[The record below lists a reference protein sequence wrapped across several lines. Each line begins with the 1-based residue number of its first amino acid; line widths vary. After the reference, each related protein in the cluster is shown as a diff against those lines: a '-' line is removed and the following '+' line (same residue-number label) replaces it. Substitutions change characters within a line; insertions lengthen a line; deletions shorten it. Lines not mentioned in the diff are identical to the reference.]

1 MSWACGWCLAF
12 NDECCEGRVT
22 GCSHGGRCSSV
33 FTERQKEIARQDA
46 ITTERTFAELRRK
59 RLEGQM
65 TGRIRAAWAQLD
77 VATDEIVRLMGLI
90 KRMEGMEDNP
100 APGFIESFQRDLDL
114 EKARAR
120 GKAEILAL
128 IMPAPLNTAE
138 AVSKEAGLRFQ
149 ARQQGKERDT
159 PGIRMVAKTVMDDL
173 EPNEAWT

>member
-1 MSWACGWCLAF
+1 MTWACGWCLAF

-22 GCSHGGRCSSV
+22 GCSHTRRCSSV
-33 FTERQKEIARQDA
+33 FTERQKEIARQTAAEAD
-46 ITTERTFAELRRK
+46 RVFADLRRG
-59 RLEGQM
+59 RMEDQM

-77 VATDEIVRLMGLI
+77 VAVDEVVRLNGMVERCGQDGDVEMAASFEHDLI
-90 KRMEGMEDNP
+90 V
-100 APGFIESFQRDLDL
+100 

-128 IMPAPLNTAE
+128 IMPAPLNSPE

-159 PGIRMVAKTVMDDL
+159 PGIRMVAASVMDDL
-173 EPNEAWT
+173 EPNEQWT

>member
-1 MSWACGWCLAF
+1 M
-12 NDECCEGRVT
+12 
-22 GCSHGGRCSSV
+22 

-46 ITTERTFAELRRK
+46 ITTERTFAELRRM

-77 VATDEIVRLMGLI
+77 VATDEIVRLMALI
-90 KRMEGMEDNP
+90 KKMEAVAEP
-100 APGFIESFQRDLDL
+100 AYMIAGFENDLAL
-114 EKARAR
+114 EKAKAR

-128 IMPAPLNTAE
+128 IMPAPLNTPE